1 MQRYRIGCAAVFAG
15 MAARALALSVSANS
29 SWVWLS
35 ETRPLDLLPA
45 VIVLTLAIEITAVLF
60 ALKKRN
66 FRKVLLVVTLANL
79 LSFAAPYLFNYL
91 RYTMNG
97 FSYRMYLE
105 HWPSYIVGT
114 VYLAVTLVIELPV
127 VWLSLRKDTDYPGR
141 FALVILLANA
151 VTTGLTVLAEE
162 LFCSGRW

>member
-15 MAARALALSVSANS
+15 MAARALALFARANS

-45 VIVLTLAIEITAVLF
+45 VMVLTLAIEITAVLL

-79 LSFAAPYLFNYL
+79 LSFAAPYLFNFL
-91 RYTMNG
+91 RFTIDG
-97 FSYRMYLE
+97 IPYREYLE

-114 VYLAVTLVIELPV
+114 VYLVVTIVIELPV
-127 VWLSLRKDTDYPGR
+127 VWLSLRKDTDYPGW

-151 VTTGLTVLAEE
+151 VTTGLTMLAEDI
-162 LFCSGRW
+162 FCSGRW